1 MIVPLSVTSDSGKSV
16 VAVLTPREKN
26 QIWEHLSPVY
36 RMRGNLLLYTA
47 MRIVEAKHFA
57 NHPEYFRKENRAIF
71 LPKVPGIGKAKCT
84 IKQRTIIL
92 SDNGI
97 NAIEEFFSHKVGFAA
112 YQNMEDAFVL
122 AAKKADFDTKFI
134 TTKCLRKTAV
144 SWMLAIFP
152 TQQSQISRCVGH
164 DIYTMNDY
172 YLATGF
178 RPTDKKDMIEEL
190 KGLEL

>member
-1 MIVPLSVTSDSGKSV
+1 MIVPLSVTSQSGKSSK
-16 VAVLTPREKN
+16 AVLTPKEKN
-26 QIWEHLSPVY
+26 MIWDHLSTVY
-36 RMRGNLLLYTA
+36 RIRGNLLLYTS

-57 NHPEYFRKENRAIF
+57 SHPEYFREENRAIF
-71 LPKVPGIGKAKCT
+71 LPKVPGIGKDKCT
-84 IKQRTIIL
+84 IKQRTILL

-97 NAIEEFFSHKVGFAA
+97 KAVKEFFDHKVGFAA

-122 AAKKADFDTKFI
+122 AAKKADFETKYI
-134 TTKCLRKTAV
+134 TTKCLRTTSV
-144 SWMLAIFP
+144 SWMMAIFP
-152 TQQSQISRCVGH
+152 SLQSQISRCVGH

-178 RPTDKKDMIEEL
+178 RPMDKKDMVEEL